1 MTQRPLEGIRVMDQS
16 VMTAGPWAVQILADL
31 GAEVIKTER
40 PGKAFDVNRINGP
53 HQHNTT
59 YYFMCMNKDKKCIQL
74 DFNQPGHKD
83 IYKKIVAK
91 SDIVTENFKAGSM
104 DRQGLGYE
112 DLKAVNPNLIYSA
125 VSGYGQTGPC
135 SALPASDLVIQAT
148 SGFMSVNGEEGS
160 TGMKAGSSLA
170 DVYASVV
177 SAVALMGG
185 IYYKMETGEGTMIDT
200 SMQCA
205 DMTLTAYEMAK
216 YLNTGVVTRP
226 NGNADH
232 EVGFCQPV
240 PVTDGLLMVDASD
253 DAAFEAFMKVLGLDE
268 LARDERF
275 ADGASRCANRKALEE
290 PINVITAKYSMAELA
305 SRCRAVGI
313 PVGEVNTVNM
323 ARCNRY
329 LEDND
334 MVSMVYDNKFGYCK
348 TVDLPIHFDKISIPK
363 YRKASQ
369 AGEDTAEVLKDLLG
383 LSDEE
388 IKALYSYE
396 GAVKV

>member
-1 MTQRPLEGIRVMDQS
+1 MDQS

-160 TGMKAGSSLA
+160 TGMKAGSSLNGWNLLQ
-170 DVYASVV
+170 DGNRRRNHDRYIYAVCR
-177 SAVALMGG
+177 
-185 IYYKMETGEGTMIDT
+185 YD
-200 SMQCA
+200 
-205 DMTLTAYEMAK
+205 
-216 YLNTGVVTRP
+216 
-226 NGNADH
+226 
-232 EVGFCQPV
+232 
-240 PVTDGLLMVDASD
+240 SD
-253 DAAFEAFMKVLGLDE
+253 CL
-268 LARDERF
+268 
-275 ADGASRCANRKALEE
+275 
-290 PINVITAKYSMAELA
+290 
-305 SRCRAVGI
+305 
-313 PVGEVNTVNM
+313 
-323 ARCNRY
+323 
-329 LEDND
+329 
-334 MVSMVYDNKFGYCK
+334 
-348 TVDLPIHFDKISIPK
+348 
-363 YRKASQ
+363 
-369 AGEDTAEVLKDLLG
+369 
-383 LSDEE
+383 
-388 IKALYSYE
+388 
-396 GAVKV
+396 